1 MENIKKELIKV
12 EGSAWKNAIEKA
24 LQEAL
29 SKVQIDGFRKG
40 HAPKDLFLKKY
51 GIKSVY
57 MDAAD
62 IVLKE
67 EYPKLI
73 EKNMDL
79 EIIAE
84 PELDIKKID
93 EESLEVEVI
102 FTLKPEVKL
111 GDYKNLDVKKEKVKV
126 TKEEIE
132 KTISEMQNRY
142 AENVVKEGKVDEG
155 NIAIIDF
162 EGFKDGVAFNGGK
175 GENYSLEIGSNTFIP
190 GFEDQLIGM
199 EKGEVKDINVTF
211 PEDYHEESLK
221 GQPVVFKVKV
231 NEIKEIK
238 LPEINEEFFSDLDIE
253 VVNAKEEL
261 EKTVEENI
269 KARKEMDAENN
280 YVDNLLEAL
289 AKITEVEIPEVMIHE
304 EGHHMVHEYEHHLQM
319 QGITLEQFYKMTNSN
334 EEKLVEQM
342 HDEAEKRIKY
352 RLILEEIVKVEKI
365 EATQEEIDK
374 EIKEQ
379 AKQYNVTEEEF
390 LEHFGGNNAIKYEL
404 QMRKAIE
411 VLKK

>member
-1 MENIKKELIKV
+1 
-12 EGSAWKNAIEKA
+12 
-24 LQEAL
+24 
-29 SKVQIDGFRKG
+29 
-40 HAPKDLFLKKY
+40 
-51 GIKSVY
+51 
-57 MDAAD
+57 
-62 IVLKE
+62 
-67 EYPKLI
+67 
-73 EKNMDL
+73 
-79 EIIAE
+79 
-84 PELDIKKID
+84 
-93 EESLEVEVI
+93 
-102 FTLKPEVKL
+102 
-111 GDYKNLDVKKEKVKV
+111 
-126 TKEEIE
+126 
-132 KTISEMQNRY
+132 
-142 AENVVKEGKVDEG
+142 
-155 NIAIIDF
+155 
-162 EGFKDGVAFNGGK
+162 
-175 GENYSLEIGSNTFIP
+175 
-190 GFEDQLIGM
+190 M

-253 VVNAKEEL
+253 GVNSKEEL

-352 RLILEEIVKVEKI
+352 RLILEEIVKIEKI